1 MRKNLF
7 FFGVIVSLLFAV
19 SCKKTP
25 DYVAVP
31 FDCACGSVVWQG
43 VDYPLLGTSYILTDS
58 TNSASRRY
66 YLTADVSLDGEEV
79 THGLSAWIQIP
90 DIGSGGSF
98 TIDAQSG
105 ENEFQAW
112 VDEFNPNDPTD
123 TLRQYVP
130 VNAVVQVGAAAPA
143 GGVETVSFLLTLNQ
157 LQDGEP
163 VPGDINCSG
172 SFTVNITP

>member
-1 MRKNLF
+1 MRNIF
-7 FFGVIVSLLFAV
+7 ILLGMMLSIMLVV
-19 SCKKTP
+19 SCKRTP

-31 FDCACGSVVWQG
+31 YDCACGSLSWQG
-43 VDYPLLGTSYILTDS
+43 DEYAMLGTTYILADS
-58 TNSASRRY
+58 TNSKSRRY
-66 YLTADVSLDGEEV
+66 HFTADVSIEGETS

-98 TIDAQSG
+98 TIDAQTG
-105 ENEFQAW
+105 ENEFEAW

-130 VNAVVQVGAAAPA
+130 VNAVVQVGAAPAA
-143 GGVETVSFLLTLNQ
+143 GGVETVSFLFTLNQ
-157 LQDGEP
+157 LQEGEP